1 MRSVG
6 GAGRSTTE
14 SGSEDNLI
22 KTGLSAGGSGRLSS
36 MPTASSTVEIAKGG
50 ETGSESPGGV
60 ELMGLVTAVPAAAG
74 GFTDASRE
82 SSMEVA

>member
-1 MRSVG
+1 
-6 GAGRSTTE
+6 
-14 SGSEDNLI
+14 
-22 KTGLSAGGSGRLSS
+22 